1 MTVDAI
7 KTSDLVFAAD
17 LGGTHLRVATID
29 RKGKLYC
36 RRIQPTPQA
45 EKPNEIVHALIE
57 AAHTFQPTTP
67 ARGGG
72 ITAVSVVVPGT
83 VNVVEGVVV
92 KAPNVP
98 CLDGFRLAAA
108 LARLWR
114 AEIEIIGSK

>member
-57 AAHTFQPTTP
+57 AAHTFQPTTSKQ
-67 ARGGG
+67 GG

-83 VNVVEGVVV
+83 VNVVDGVVV
-92 KAPNVP
+92 KAPE
-98 CLDGFRLAAA
+98 CTL
-108 LARLWR
+108 
-114 AEIEIIGSK
+114 S